1 MKEKEDA
8 KQRLLEKARG
18 KQIVGDDER
27 TEGSIARKGYPET
40 GDLSMSTADP
50 PDVLISPTRGSTS
63 LGETRVLDGSMKVL
77 VEGSSVEDGSTEKS
91 PTISNL
97 GVANS
102 GISPGKVET
111 SVVENGSKEKTPVD
125 SNLDVSKEGSKNSWV
140 GVVQGQKEGEI
151 RKVQSEEKGEKE
163 RKEED
168 KTVHM
173 ENKEEEKKFKEVE
186 RNTEKEKELEWSE
199 ITPGKASR
207 SPNTSQRELEYDQ
220 VSLITK
226 SRFSVLSPDEGMQD
240 NEESVEQIAVQSTL
254 KLKEKEEVRVLRQ
267 VLPRDS
273 KLNHRY
279 LGDKGGH
286 SNTVWAKPIITR
298 DYQQRERE
306 ETDLMASS
314 SDMGSADFESLSSTS
329 DVELLKRA
337 WRNEKA
343 APEILPYEGD
353 LVERAKGQIELVEEN
368 IDAYVENGI
377 DPLVVSLYQMDL
389 DRTQFLLRS
398 YLRVRLLKVCSFD

>member
-1 MKEKEDA
+1 MKSSP
-8 KQRLLEKARG
+8 R
-18 KQIVGDDER
+18 
-27 TEGSIARKGYPET
+27 RKKK
-40 GDLSMSTADP
+40 
-50 PDVLISPTRGSTS
+50 I
-63 LGETRVLDGSMKVL
+63 
-77 VEGSSVEDGSTEKS
+77 
-91 PTISNL
+91 
-97 GVANS
+97 
-102 GISPGKVET
+102 
-111 SVVENGSKEKTPVD
+111 
-125 SNLDVSKEGSKNSWV
+125 
-140 GVVQGQKEGEI
+140 KEGEI

-279 LGDKGGH
+279 LGDKGG
-286 SNTVWAKPIITR
+286 
-298 DYQQRERE
+298 Q
-306 ETDLMASS
+306 
-314 SDMGSADFESLSSTS
+314 
-329 DVELLKRA
+329 
-337 WRNEKA
+337 KA
-343 APEILPYEGD
+343 QEGD
-353 LVERAKGQIELVEEN
+353 
-368 IDAYVENGI
+368 
-377 DPLVVSLYQMDL
+377 P
-389 DRTQFLLRS
+389 S
-398 YLRVRLLKVCSFD
+398 YLKKKKSRR